1 MSAVASATTP
11 GTQQAQAI
19 QHRKK
24 PRSAILLSAVAW
36 IVGILFI
43 LPVLWMV
50 LTSFHSEPDAA
61 KNPPA
66 IFAPLSLEGYKTL
79 KTDQRRRSA
88 GHDLLDQRRPAGW
101 PRGRPA
107 GRPPLPDHPWPS

>member
-1 MSAVASATTP
+1 MSAIASATTP
-11 GTQQAQAI
+11 GRQQAQPI

-24 PRSAILLSAVAW
+24 PRSAIILSGTAW
-36 IVGILFI
+36 IVGILFV

-66 IFAPLSLEGYKTL
+66 LFAPLSVEGYKTSS
-79 KTDQRRRSA
+79 TRVPGRRC
-88 GHDLLDQRRPAGW
+88 
-101 PRGRPA
+101 
-107 GRPPLPDHPWPS
+107 

>member
-1 MSAVASATTP
+1 MSAIASATTP
-11 GTQQAQAI
+11 GTQQAQRI

-24 PRSAILLSAVAW
+24 PRSAIILSGTAW
-36 IVGILFI
+36 IVGILFV

-66 IFAPLSLEGYKTL
+66 LFAPLRWRGTRPSSTRVPG
-79 KTDQRRRSA
+79 RRC
-88 GHDLLDQRRPAGW
+88 
-101 PRGRPA
+101 
-107 GRPPLPDHPWPS
+107 